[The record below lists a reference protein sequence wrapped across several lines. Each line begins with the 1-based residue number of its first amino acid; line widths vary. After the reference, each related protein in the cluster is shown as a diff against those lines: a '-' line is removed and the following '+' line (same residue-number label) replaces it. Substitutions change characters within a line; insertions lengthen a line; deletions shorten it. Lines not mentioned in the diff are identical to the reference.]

1 MESVLAVIPARSGSK
16 GLPGKNLMAVGEYS
30 LVGHAITAARASKT
44 VSKVCVSTDSE
55 TIRAEAV
62 RLGVDVPWL
71 RSAELSGDE
80 SSTAE
85 TVIDALTRQSGDDGE
100 FDIVVVMEPTAPLRR
115 KDDVDRC
122 VSMLRD
128 QSLNLDAVITM
139 TPTNFHPSALHRS
152 EKTRQRVIPYLKEF
166 DRIFSRRQDGDVA
179 LLPVGNCFA
188 IKSEALL
195 RSRSLYPEKLG
206 ALILD
211 RIQSFEVDDLSD
223 LDVIRAIY
231 PGFISVAEG

>member
-16 GLPGKNLMAVGEYS
+16 GLPGKNLMAVGEHS
-30 LVGHAITAARASKT
+30 LVGHAIRAAKASET
-44 VSKVCVSTDSE
+44 VAKVCVSTDSE

-62 RLGVDVPWL
+62 KLGVEVPWL
-71 RSAELSGDE
+71 RSAALSGDE

-85 TVIDALTRQSGDDGE
+85 TVIDAMSRQLGDGGE
-100 FDIVVVMEPTAPLRR
+100 FDIVVVLEPTAPLRR
-115 KDDVDRC
+115 KGDVDRC

-139 TPTNFHPSALHRS
+139 TPTNFHPSALYRS
-152 EKTRQRVIPYLKEF
+152 EKSEQRVIPYLKEF
-166 DRIFSRRQDGDVA
+166 DRVFSRRQDGEPA

-188 IKSEALL
+188 IKSGALL

-211 RIQSFEVDDLSD
+211 RIQSFEVDDLAD

-231 PGFISVAEG
+231 PGFISVLEG